1 MRSVRLMRS
10 GVPTAVSYTHLATP
24 REHVAL
30 VVKAINDGMGH
41 TTDWKVGTVE
51 GAELIRCV

>member
-1 MRSVRLMRS
+1 M
-10 GVPTAVSYTHLATP
+10 
-24 REHVAL
+24 

-51 GAELIRCV
+51 GTELITIDYEGCTATKR